1 MSGEKDLAKLIASM
15 EPVLLPQEY
24 VFATFETYD
33 YQMLQ
38 QLKPIST
45 FLEKEGMSVI
55 IEKHLADKQKIA
67 YSGVFKCITLNVHSS
82 LDAVGLT
89 AAISKK
95 LTQSNISANVVAG
108 YYHDHIFVSTKDA
121 AQAVKD
127 LKDLA
132 KNGLVN

>member
-1 MSGEKDLAKLIASM
+1 MSGEKELAKLIASM

-24 VFATFETYD
+24 VFATFKTSS
-33 YQMLQ
+33 YQLLE
-38 QLKPIST
+38 QLNPIGT

-55 IEKHLADKQKIA
+55 IEKHMADKHETP

-89 AAISKK
+89 AAISTK

-108 YYHDHIFVSTKDA
+108 YYHDHIFVNVADA
-121 AQAVKD
+121 KRAIAD
-127 LKDLA
+127 LYALA
-132 KNGLVN
+132 KHGLTH